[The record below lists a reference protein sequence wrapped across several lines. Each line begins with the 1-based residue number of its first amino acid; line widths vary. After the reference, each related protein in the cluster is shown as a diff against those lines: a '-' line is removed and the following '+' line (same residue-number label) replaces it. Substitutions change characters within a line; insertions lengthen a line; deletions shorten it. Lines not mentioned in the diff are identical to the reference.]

1 MARVSFH
8 VIHRRTILAAAFVI
22 LLLAAAV
29 AAAVY
34 GTAQSRWETMSTVF
48 WRGVMFGRSFLAA
61 LPSSEAVPV
70 TALPLHRPAPPFTLT
85 DTTGRTVDLTS
96 FIGRP
101 VVLVFWAA
109 WCPDCAS
116 QMRAL
121 ASVHSYY
128 RSRSDGAQATPGQDD
143 RSDGA
148 QAAPGQDDRSDA
160 AQGVRGQGDA
170 EGVAIVAVNLMED
183 AGTVRKF
190 TEQHLIPFPMLLD
203 PDAAVSNAYLVR
215 ITPTI
220 ILIDKDG
227 IVRDRLFGLIDR
239 DTIIARVEGL
249 L

>member
-1 MARVSFH
+1 MARVSFY

-34 GTAQSRWETMSTVF
+34 GIAQSRWENMSTVF
-48 WRGVMFGRSFLAA
+48 WRGVMYGRSFLAA
-61 LPSSEAVPV
+61 LPPGEAVPA
-70 TALPLHRPAPPFTLT
+70 TALPLHQPAPPFTLT

-121 ASVHSYY
+121 ASVHSYF
-128 RSRSDGAQATPGQDD
+128 RG
-143 RSDGA
+143 
-148 QAAPGQDDRSDA
+148 RSDA
-160 AQGVRGQGDA
+160 AQATRGQGDGSDRTQGTGQGDTG
-170 EGVAIVAVNLMED
+170 GVAIVAVNLMED
-183 AGTVRKF
+183 IDTVREF
-190 TEQHLIPFPMLLD
+190 AEEHLIPFPMLLD
-203 PDAAVSNAYLVR
+203 PDAAVSNAYFVR

-220 ILIDKDG
+220 VLIDKDG